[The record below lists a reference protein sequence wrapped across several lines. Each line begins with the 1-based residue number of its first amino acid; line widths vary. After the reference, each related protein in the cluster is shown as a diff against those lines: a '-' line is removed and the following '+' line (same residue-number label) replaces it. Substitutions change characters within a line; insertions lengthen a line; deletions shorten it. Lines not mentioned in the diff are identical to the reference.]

1 MRSII
6 GRINGAEPVSLRKG
20 MCLSW
25 KSFRMTGVCLCQCG
39 ACQGSCRAFHAAGE
53 CPELCV

>member
-25 KSFRMTGVCLCQCG
+25 KSFRMTGVCLCQGG
-39 ACQGSCRAFHAAGE
+39 ACQASCRPFHAADF
-53 CPELCV
+53 EL